1 MKRNTA
7 IAALLLVVSLVCPAC
22 APTAQIG
29 SAEASGTPAFFQD
42 LGKTLRELEEQDP
55 EGALTIRLDGFP
67 DSAAACFENP
77 RANHAA
83 FFFGGQSGD
92 FAQAMNALED
102 ELKCAGFVT
111 TASALFPDMAGE
123 MSFRDFF
130 PFIGVDDY
138 EYFCGA
144 DVCAAEGWLKFTY
157 LGMEVMLNTNEA
169 IPGGGWSFTDRKRVS
184 PQAPASIVDPELF
197 TANQALAEVVMFDSA
212 N

>member
-7 IAALLLVVSLVCPAC
+7 IAALLLVFSLVCPAC

-29 SAEASGTPAFFQD
+29 SAEASATPAFFQD
-42 LGKTLRELEEQDP
+42 LGKTLRELEDQDP

-77 RANHAA
+77 REDHAS

-111 TASALFPDMAGE
+111 TASALFPDMADE
-123 MSFRDFF
+123 MSFQDFF

-144 DVCAAEGWLKFTY
+144 DTCSAEGWLKFTY
-157 LGMEVMLNTNEA
+157 LGMEVLLNTNEA
-169 IPGGGWSFTDRKRVS
+169 IPGGGWSFTDAKRVS

-197 TANQALAEVVMFDSA
+197 TENQALAEAVMFDSA